1 MTKQLLFGTTNQAK
15 LQQMRALLAPLPVHL
30 IGPDELG
37 LQLHVAEDGDT
48 PTANALI
55 KAKAYF
61 AAAGVPTLAVDIG
74 LLIDALPPEQQPGA
88 FVRRFRG
95 ATVEATDDETLVY
108 YQQLL
113 ADIGGQSSGQWLV
126 AVALALAP
134 ERVISATFTLATYF
148 TAIPSTVR
156 LRGEPLAPLQI
167 DRTTGVY
174 YAELSAPERLAVHAG
189 EAQHIFT
196 FVQQYLYE
204 W

>member
-1 MTKQLLFGTTNQAK
+1 MTKQLLFGTTNPAK

-30 IGPDELG
+30 VSPGDLG

-48 PTANALI
+48 PTANARI
-55 KAKAYF
+55 KANAYF

-95 ATVEATDDETLVY
+95 ATVEATDDETLAH
-108 YQQLL
+108 YQHLL
-113 ADIGGQSSGQWLV
+113 TEIGGQSSGRWLV
-126 AVALALAP
+126 AVALALSP
-134 ERVISATFTLATYF
+134 GRLIHETFTLATHF
-148 TAIPSTVR
+148 TAVPSLVR
-156 LRGEPLAPLQI
+156 LPGEPLAPLQV

-174 YAELSAPERLAVHAG
+174 YAELSAPERLAVHADA
-189 EAQHIFT
+189 AQNIFN
-196 FVQQYLYE
+196 FVQQHLYE

>member
-1 MTKQLLFGTTNQAK
+1 MPRQLLFGTTNPAK

-30 IGPDELG
+30 VSPADLG

-55 KAKAYF
+55 KANAYF

-95 ATVEATDDETLVY
+95 ATVEATDDETLAY
-108 YQQLL
+108 YQHLL
-113 ADIGGQSSGQWLV
+113 AAIGGQSSGQWLV
-126 AVALALAP
+126 AVVLALAP
-134 ERVISATFTLATYF
+134 ERLICETFTLTTHF
-148 TAIPSTVR
+148 TAVPSPVR
-156 LRGEPLAPLQI
+156 LPGEPLAPLQI
-167 DRTTGVY
+167 DRTTGIY
-174 YAELSAPERLAVHAG
+174 YAELSAPQRLAVHAHA
-189 EAQHIFT
+189 AQTIFNL
-196 FVQQYLYE
+196 VQQHLYE

>member
-1 MTKQLLFGTTNQAK
+1 MTKQLLFGTTNPAK

-30 IGPDELG
+30 VSPGELG

-55 KAKAYF
+55 KANAYF
-61 AAAGVPTLAVDIG
+61 AATGVPTLAVDIG

-95 ATVEATDDETLVY
+95 ATAEATDDETLAY
-108 YQQLL
+108 YQHLL

-126 AVALALAP
+126 AVALALTL
-134 ERVISATFTLATYF
+134 ERLICETFTLATHF
-148 TAIPSTVR
+148 TAIASPAR
-156 LRGEPLAPLQI
+156 LPGEPLAPLQI
-167 DRTTGVY
+167 DRITGAY
-174 YAELSAPERLAVHAG
+174 YAELSAPERLAVHAS
-189 EAQHIFT
+189 EAQNVFT
-196 FVQQYLYE
+196 FVQQHLYE

>member
-1 MTKQLLFGTTNQAK
+1 MTKRLLFGTTNPSK
-15 LQQMRALLAPLPVHL
+15 LQQMRALLAPLRVHL
-30 IGPDELG
+30 VSPADLG
-37 LQLHVAEDGDT
+37 VQLHVAEDGDT

-95 ATVEATDDETLVY
+95 ATGEATDDETLAY
-108 YQQLL
+108 YQHLL
-113 ADIGGQSSGQWLV
+113 ADIGGQSSGQWLA
-126 AVALALAP
+126 AVALALSS
-134 ERVISATFTLATYF
+134 ERLIHETFTLATHF
-148 TAIPSTVR
+148 TALPSPVR
-156 LRGEPLAPLQI
+156 LPGEPLAPLQL
-167 DRTTGVY
+167 DRTTGAY

-189 EAQHIFT
+189 EAKQIFN
-196 FVQQYLYE
+196 FVQQHLYE